1 MMKKYFAATAFF
13 GLLFVFGLSCTSPFS
28 PSTDLGQKVL
38 NSIDSSITA
47 LAAGFK
53 PVDSLG
59 LAVVSAR
66 STIVAGPDT
75 SAFVLQSG
83 DHRSE
88 FLAGS
93 FGGDSAFGY
102 AEFHASSSIL
112 SSIRAACSGSADSI
126 KLLLYYDS
134 TGNDWQY
141 GNSNTIQVFLCERKC
156 FPLVRNELTTADNFE
171 PCTTI
176 TFARTIAKDT
186 FAVSLGAGM
195 ISLLRSAAGDT
206 TTRVKYVGKID
217 TVYSA
222 DTSFIR
228 TIGLPASIDSVIFL
242 RPAIYGD
249 TAIFANAAEH
259 FSTLPAVTAFKWDTL
274 VPVNRVVG
282 VNATKNGDTAVIVYS
297 TQHIVRFDTTFVHDS
312 TEKFIG
318 AVSVHVS
325 GGGIVRFSGQ
335 PEFQVYYRSHCGDA
349 TPQSPVIYSPYYDIC
364 VSEKPALPADSLVAS
379 WQADRFVELK
389 VNLQPFWD
397 SILGVGTGKSFR
409 IVQDASFLLSASNPV
424 FEKVGTDTART
435 IVYGLLDHQITD
447 SKAHCFGTRDS
458 LFGIIPAVTVNPSS
472 KQISLPLAKFLQ
484 GMYEENPRPATGYLY
499 LFVKPN
505 DHFSRVIF
513 GNHKTITCN
522 ALFSNPQR

>member
-28 PSTDLGQKVL
+28 PSTNLGQKVL

-47 LAAGFK
+47 LTTGFNAI
-53 PVDSLG
+53 DSLN

-66 STIVAGPDT
+66 SIIVAGPDT
-75 SAFVLQSG
+75 SPFVLQSG
-83 DHRSE
+83 DHRGE

-112 SSIRAACSGSADSI
+112 SSIRAACRSSADSI

-134 TGNDWQY
+134 AGNDWQY

-156 FPLVRNELTTADNFE
+156 FPLVRNDLTTAEKYE

-176 TFARTIAKDT
+176 TFARTAAKDT
-186 FAVSLGAGM
+186 FAISLGAGM
-195 ISLLRSAAGDT
+195 ISLLRSAAGDS
-206 TTRVKYVGKID
+206 TTRVKYAAKID
-217 TVYSA
+217 TVYGDSTFA
-222 DTSFIR
+222 DTIV
-228 TIGLPASIDSVIFL
+228 LPASVDSVILL

-249 TAIFANAAEH
+249 TAFFVTIAEH
-259 FSTLPAVTAFKWDTL
+259 FRTLPLVTTFTWDTL
-274 VPVNRVVG
+274 VPVNRVKA

-297 TQHIVRFDTTFVHDS
+297 TQHVVRFDTTFVHDS

-318 AVSVHVS
+318 AVSVHAS
-325 GGGIVRFSGQ
+325 GGGIVRFGQ
-335 PEFQVYYRSHCGDA
+335 PAFQVYYRAHCTDA
-349 TPQSPVIYSPYYDIC
+349 TPRSPVIYSPYYDIC
-364 VSEKPALPADSLVAS
+364 VTEKPALPADSLVAS

-397 SILGVGTGKSFR
+397 SISGVGTGKSYR
-409 IVQDASFLLSASNPV
+409 IVQDASFLLSASDPV
-424 FEKVGTDTART
+424 FEKVGTDTAKA

-447 SKAHCFGTRDS
+447 SKAHSFGTRDS
-458 LFGIIPAVTVNPSS
+458 LFGVIKAVAVNPSS
-472 KQISLPLAKFLQ
+472 LQISLPLAKFLQ
-484 GMYEENPRPATGYLY
+484 GMNEENPKPATGYLY
-499 LFVKPN
+499 LFVKPTG
-505 DHFSRVIF
+505 HFSRVIF